1 MNRKEFL
8 KRIGMLTVGATLIG
22 VDAEGMTSKAASIAA
37 EPLSSADGADDTE
50 KIDIPVKSLKADVSR
65 PVSVIIIGAGSR
77 GQTYARYAGK
87 FPEAMQVV
95 GVSDTNALRRNTVAK
110 RYKIQK
116 ENIFGDFHKV
126 FARPKFADAVV
137 IATPDFLHYEPCMTA
152 LAMGY
157 DVLLEKP
164 VAQTEKE
171 CKAILAQAKRYDRI
185 VAVCHV
191 LRYAPYFEALRKVV
205 KSGAIGDLVSI
216 QHMEPIQYAHMAH
229 SYVRGKW
236 CDSKK
241 TTPIILAKSCHD
253 LDIIRWIVDK
263 PCRTITADGSLYYF
277 RPENAPA
284 DAPARCTDGCP
295 HESTCPYSAIDIYV
309 RRKKHLR
316 VFDLADN
323 KDEAAIMEKIRTTEF
338 GRCVF
343 RCDNDQCDHYVT
355 NMVFDDGITAS
366 FTMDAFTP
374 WGGRRTRIMGTRGFI
389 EGDMKKFTVYDFR
402 TGRKR
407 VWDKKVSEVAE
418 YRGAGHGGGD
428 FALARDFVEAVAAHD
443 PSRLSSTID
452 ASIESHVMGFKA
464 EKSRK
469 SMSKVRIG

>member
-8 KRIGMLTVGATLIG
+8 KRIGMLTVGATFIG
-22 VDAEGMTSKAASIAA
+22 VDAKGLESAVSVGA
-37 EPLSSADGADDTE
+37 PLSPTDTATEPE
-50 KIDIPVKSLKADVSR
+50 KIDIAVKPLKAHVSR

-77 GQTYARYAGK
+77 GQTYARYAAK

-110 RYKIQK
+110 KYKIQK
-116 ENIFGDFHKV
+116 DNIFGDFHEV

-171 CKAILAQAKRYDRI
+171 CKAILAQAKKYDRI

-205 KSGAIGDLVSI
+205 QSGEIGDLVSI

-236 CDSKK
+236 RDSKK

-316 VFDLADN
+316 VFDLTDN

-428 FALARDFVEAVAAHD
+428 YALARDFVEAVAAHD

-452 ASIESHVMGFKA
+452 ASIESHIMGFKA

-469 SMSKVRIG
+469 SMSKVRIK